1 MEIRKTLESIVI
13 TTIVGWLLYSYF
25 IRDGDTQ
32 RQIKVAQ
39 AKADS
44 IEKDFVQS
52 LGYISQLQ
60 KATLKIIDKVDTLKL
75 QNQKALQGIGDIE
88 QRYQTRKKKQDVIIR
103 ATLDS
108 IKTQFKQLQNESS
121 YHFPFYHHPLV
132 QRWLLPVR
140 YGFDDEG

>member
-1 MEIRKTLESIVI
+1 MEIRKTLESIVLLI
-13 TTIVGWLLYSYF
+13 AIVWLGYSYLF
-25 IRDGDTQ
+25 RDKDTAK
-32 RQIKVAQ
+32 RIAQ
-39 AKADS
+39 AEQKADTALWAV
-44 IEKDFVQS
+44 EK
-52 LGYISQLQ
+52 SQKQVAELSNLVVRMSDTVDVL
-60 KATLKIIDKVDTLKL
+60 KA
-75 QNQKALQGIGDIE
+75 QNYKTSRDIQAIE